1 MLLIKVKEITLLGS
15 SGDEEDAQC
24 VDIASAKKCK
34 KIQEKGKCNKG
45 KWKTKC
51 ISTCGFCKLNEKLFQ
66 LTSLTRYLELSV
78 CLNWYYLTVTWIYLF
93 LGEDDGDDTTA
104 APATTPENTS
114 DCSDLI
120 PTKRCEELKQ
130 DGRCDKWQ
138 MMKDRCQATCGFCK

>member
-1 MLLIKVKEITLLGS
+1 MFCSFIFEILLIKVKEITLLGS

-24 VDIASAKKCK
+24 VDTASAKKCK

-78 CLNWYYLTVTWIYLF
+78 CLN
-93 LGEDDGDDTTA
+93 
-104 APATTPENTS
+104 
-114 DCSDLI
+114 
-120 PTKRCEELKQ
+120 
-130 DGRCDKWQ
+130 
-138 MMKDRCQATCGFCK
+138 